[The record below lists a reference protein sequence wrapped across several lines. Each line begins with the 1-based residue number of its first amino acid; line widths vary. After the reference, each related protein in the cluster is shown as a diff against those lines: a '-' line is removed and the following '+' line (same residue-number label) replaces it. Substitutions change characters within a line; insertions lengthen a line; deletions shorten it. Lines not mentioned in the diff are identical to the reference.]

1 MYNPLMESSIN
12 QIRKDF
18 ELDLKNTL
26 NTGDFD
32 SLYLKYFSKT
42 NGEITKLMKL
52 IPSLPPEDK
61 KKMGPLINSLADE
74 LKLLVEKAKIS
85 HQKAK
90 IEDPTLD
97 ITILPEPTATGY
109 LHPITQVI
117 REMNL
122 FFKHYGFSVAE
133 GPEIETPE
141 YNFRKLNLP
150 ENHPATDLQDT
161 LYIKQPELLLRTH
174 TSSVEARFLTDNQ
187 PPIRIV
193 VPGKVYRNETAN
205 KSNSSF
211 FHQYQGAVVDKGV
224 TIKHLK
230 GLFTLF
236 LKHLYGEDTVIRFR
250 YKYYPEVSPGLGTDI
265 QCPFCKGSGCET
277 CKQRGWIEVLGSGM
291 IHYNTLKMCSIDP
304 EVYTGFAWGM
314 GLDRLVMAKFGI
326 RDIRKLY
333 GGGMIYL

>member
-1 MYNPLMESSIN
+1 MESTIN
-12 QIRKDF
+12 QIKLAF
-18 ELDLKNTL
+18 NIDLVEAVKS
-26 NTGDFD
+26 GDFD

-42 NGEITKLMKL
+42 AGEITKLMKK
-52 IPSLPPEDK
+52 LPTLTPDEK
-61 KKMGPLINSLADE
+61 KSFGPLLNTLSDE
-74 LKLLVEKAKIS
+74 LKNRIESAKNEY
-85 HQKAK
+85 QQALTQ
-90 IEDPTLD
+90 DPNLD
-97 ITILPEPTATGY
+97 ITLLPQAASSGY

-117 REMNL
+117 REMNS

-174 TSSVEARFLTDNQ
+174 TSSVEARFLTENE

-211 FHQYQGAVVDKGV
+211 FHQYQGAVVDKGI

-236 LKHLYGEDTVIRFR
+236 LKHLYGEETVIRFR

-265 QCPFCKGSGCET
+265 QCPFCKGAGCET

-291 IHYNTLKMCSIDP
+291 IHYNTLKMCGIDP

-326 RDIRKLY
+326 KDIRKLY